1 MLLKSCCLYRSQ
13 QIIVLTPV
21 EIGGQRL
28 RDDKDSC
35 TRVLSSNRKFVNQS
49 EFKIQLLAA
58 VPGSGSK
65 WSFKSIAL
73 LTGRNSLI
81 MVDISLRFFSVMSL
95 SES

>member
-1 MLLKSCCLYRSQ
+1 M
-13 QIIVLTPV
+13 LTPV
-21 EIGGQRL
+21 EIDENPGGQRL
-28 RDDKDSC
+28 LDDVDSC
-35 TRVLSSNRKFVNQS
+35 TRLLSSPSSFVNQS

-65 WSFKSIAL
+65 WCRTSIAL

-81 MVDISLRFFSVMSL
+81 MLDICLKFFSVMSL

>member
-1 MLLKSCCLYRSQ
+1 M
-13 QIIVLTPV
+13 LTPV
-21 EIGGQRL
+21 EIDENPGGQRL
-28 RDDKDSC
+28 LDDVDSC
-35 TRVLSSNRKFVNQS
+35 TRLLSSPSSFVNQS

-65 WSFKSIAL
+65 WCFKSIAL